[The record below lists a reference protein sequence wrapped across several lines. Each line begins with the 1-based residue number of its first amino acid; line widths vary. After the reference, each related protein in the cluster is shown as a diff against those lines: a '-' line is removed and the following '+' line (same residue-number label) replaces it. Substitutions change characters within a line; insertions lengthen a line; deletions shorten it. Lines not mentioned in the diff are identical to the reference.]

1 MACLPVAQ
9 GIVDLSSVLHEP
21 ALHKPARATST
32 QEPILAFMSR
42 VWSMSG
48 QNRDDVFAHL
58 MVQIA
63 SRLDDAVAHSTDDA
77 DLALDA
83 ACGSVRLRSGPELD
97 DSQTIAADHRAL
109 LRHLAVGLVG
119 GQQPAGHFSHMRQGQ
134 SAWTCAVHWLHCLT
148 EQRGLP
154 KSADGGAP
162 CQSHSKHI
170 TLASQTRQNIRAKNQ
185 KFQRPGACEKIE
197 NP

>member
-97 DSQTIAADHRAL
+97 DSQTLQITERFCGIWPRGCWRPAASRTFQPHATRAECMDL
-109 LRHLAVGLVG
+109 GC
-119 GQQPAGHFSHMRQGQ
+119 P
-134 SAWTCAVHWLHCLT
+134 
-148 EQRGLP
+148 
-154 KSADGGAP
+154 
-162 CQSHSKHI
+162 
-170 TLASQTRQNIRAKNQ
+170 LASLSYRTTWASQICRWWRSMSEPLQTHHLSQPDPTKHSS
-185 KFQRPGACEKIE
+185 KKSKISTTRSL
-197 NP
+197 

>member
-9 GIVDLSSVLHEP
+9 GIVDLSSVPHEP

-42 VWSMSG
+42 VWSRIG

-83 ACGSVRLRSGPELD
+83 A
-97 DSQTIAADHRAL
+97 
-109 LRHLAVGLVG
+109 
-119 GQQPAGHFSHMRQGQ
+119 
-134 SAWTCAVHWLHCLT
+134 
-148 EQRGLP
+148 
-154 KSADGGAP
+154 
-162 CQSHSKHI
+162 
-170 TLASQTRQNIRAKNQ
+170 
-185 KFQRPGACEKIE
+185 
-197 NP
+197 

>member
-1 MACLPVAQ
+1 
-9 GIVDLSSVLHEP
+9 
-21 ALHKPARATST
+21 
-32 QEPILAFMSR
+32 MSR
-42 VWSMSG
+42 VWSRSG

-77 DLALDA
+77 DLAMDA

-109 LRHLAVGLVG
+109 LRHLAVGLLAASS
-119 GQQPAGHFSHMRQGQ
+119 QQDI
-134 SAWTCAVHWLHCLT
+134 SATCDKGRVHGLGRLLCLT

-154 KSADGGAP
+154 KFADGGPP
-162 CQSHSKHI
+162 CRSKHI
-170 TLASQTRQNIRAKNQ
+170 TSASQTRQNIRAKNQ
-185 KFQRPGACEKIE
+185 KFQRPRACEKNE

>member
-109 LRHLAVGLVG
+109 LRHLAAGLLAASSQQDMSATCDKGRVHGLGLSIGFTVLPNNVGFPNLPMV
-119 GQQPAGHFSHMRQGQ
+119 A
-134 SAWTCAVHWLHCLT
+134 LHVAAT
-148 EQRGLP
+148 P
-154 KSADGGAP
+154 NTSP
-162 CQSHSKHI
+162 
-170 TLASQTRQNIRAKNQ
+170 
-185 KFQRPGACEKIE
+185 
-197 NP
+197 